1 VSYNIRTVVQLSR
14 NGQIVARLGADERFP
29 GAIGYGAER
38 FGLTSL
44 LMVNNIDSERKWPV
58 STDQLVEDLF
68 DLWRWLRNMSN
79 SVRENEVTPQQS
91 WLLHQLRRRGK
102 LTIGEVAEALGV
114 SQSSATT
121 ACKRLEV
128 SGWITKARSVDDE
141 RVVEVSLTEAGAIKV
156 ENWRRRR
163 RQAVADLLEP
173 LRSEERDELQRL
185 VERVLAIAETSNNAH
200 ALEAF
205 NGARS

>member
-1 VSYNIRTVVQLSR
+1 
-14 NGQIVARLGADERFP
+14 
-29 GAIGYGAER
+29 
-38 FGLTSL
+38 
-44 LMVNNIDSERKWPV
+44 M

-68 DLWRWLRNMSN
+68 DLWRWLRNMSH

-91 WLLHQLRRRGK
+91 WLLHQLRRREK

-121 ACKRLEV
+121 ACKRLELA
-128 SGWITKARSVDDE
+128 GWITKSRSIDDE
-141 RVVEVSLTEAGAIKV
+141 RVVEVSLTEAGTAKV
-156 ENWRRRR
+156 ESWRQRR

-173 LRSEERDELQRL
+173 LCPEERDELQRL
-185 VERVLAIAETSNNAH
+185 VERMLVIAETSSNAH

-205 NGARS
+205 NGALS